1 MESLVVMINLFGAVA
16 LLLFGLA
23 QVRDGATRA
32 LGMRLRS
39 GLASSTRGGT
49 RSFFSG
55 FAATIALQS
64 STATA
69 LMIASFVERDLVA
82 PAMAQVVL
90 LGANVGTAVTAWIV
104 STGIEWTSP
113 LLILI
118 GIVFYRRSST
128 MAKGI
133 GTATIG
139 IGLMLLSLHLLSLA
153 TEPVRDSPA
162 LGAFIRLLDNAWVV
176 AMIFSAALAALSS
189 SSLAVVILIVSIA
202 TTGALSP
209 GLTVAL
215 VLGANLGGALPPVLS
230 TLSAPAA
237 ARRVTIGNL
246 VVRAIGCVLVLP
258 FAGYFGTLLLALPF
272 TPAAMPVDAHLA
284 FNILLAI
291 VAWPL
296 APLISRVMA
305 RLIANDPKADDGPR
319 FLDAQALGTPVVA
332 LANATREVL
341 GIGDLIEK
349 MLIQCQKSFMANDL
363 APLKEVALLEK
374 RVDRLQQEVK
384 VYLSRLGRDTGETN
398 DRRSIVIIEYAINL
412 EHIGDIIEKGLVEQ
426 ITKKVTKGLAFSED
440 GFQELRSLFDLTID
454 NLRIGQTIFVTGDA
468 ALARQLMEV
477 KVSVRRLEKQSSG
490 RHLERLRDGRAES
503 LLTSSLHL
511 DMLRDLKRIN
521 AHIVSVAHP
530 ILDESGLLIESRLRS
545 GKQDESD
552 TFVSET

>member
-32 LGMRLRS
+32 LGVRLRS
-39 GLASSTRGGT
+39 GLASSTRGGL
-49 RSFFSG
+49 RSFASG

-104 STGIEWTSP
+104 STGIEWISP
-113 LLILI
+113 LLILV
-118 GIVFYRRSST
+118 GIVFYRRASSV
-128 MAKGI
+128 AKGI
-133 GTATIG
+133 GTATMG
-139 IGLMLLSLHLLSLA
+139 VGLMLLSLHLLGLA
-153 TEPVRDSPA
+153 TEPVRGSPA
-162 LGAFIRLLDNAWVV
+162 LGAFITLLDNAWVV
-176 AMIFSAALAALSS
+176 AMLFSAALAALSS
-189 SSLAVVILIVSIA
+189 SSLAVVILIVSLA
-202 TTGALSP
+202 ATGALSP

-215 VLGANLGGALPPVLS
+215 ILGANLGGAIPPVLS
-230 TLSAPAA
+230 TMSAPAA

-246 VVRAIGCVLVLP
+246 IVRAIGCVAVLP
-258 FAGYFGTLLLALPF
+258 FAGHLGTLLLELPF
-272 TPAAMPVDAHLA
+272 SPATMPVDAHLG

-296 APLISRVMA
+296 APLLSRLMA
-305 RLIANDPKADDGPR
+305 RLIANDPKSDDGPR
-319 FLDAQALGTPVVA
+319 FLDTQALVTPVVA

-349 MLIQCQKSFMANDL
+349 MLIQCQKGFVANDL
-363 APLKEVALLEK
+363 APLKDVAPMEK
-374 RVDRLQQEVK
+374 RVDQLQQAVK
-384 VYLSRLGRDTGETN
+384 LYLSRLGRDGSPVN
-398 DRRSIVIIEYAINL
+398 DRRSIAIIDYAINL

-426 ITKKVTKGLAFSED
+426 VTKKVTKGLAFSDD
-440 GFQELRSLFDLTID
+440 GFQELKGLFDLTID
-454 NLRIGQTIFVTGDA
+454 NLRIGQTIFVTSDA

-503 LLTSSLHL
+503 LLSSSLHL

-545 GKQDESD
+545 GAQ
-552 TFVSET
+552 SEN